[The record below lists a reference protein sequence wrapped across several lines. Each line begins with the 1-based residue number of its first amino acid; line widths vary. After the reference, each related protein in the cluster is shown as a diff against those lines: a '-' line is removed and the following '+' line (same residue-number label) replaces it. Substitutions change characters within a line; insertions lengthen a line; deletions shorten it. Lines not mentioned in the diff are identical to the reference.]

1 MISYKVYKITNTLN
15 GKIYV
20 GQTKQP
26 VEKRFMQ
33 HLYADSPLGQ
43 AMREC
48 GADKFGEVTIR
59 QVFTMRLP
67 PDDYE
72 KLKTLSKKNKRSMA
86 AELEYI
92 LEMYF
97 EKYELQNGIIFVE
110 EKANNRSPVNNNQ
123 IGNNNLFVNNG
134 NNQKNKSDN
143 EYANLNGRNYF
154 NE

>member
-1 MISYKVYKITNTLN
+1 MAIK
-15 GKIYV
+15 
-20 GQTKQP
+20 
-26 VEKRFMQ
+26 
-33 HLYADSPLGQ
+33 
-43 AMREC
+43 
-48 GADKFGEVTIR
+48 R

-110 EKANNRSPVNNNQ
+110 EKADNRSPVNNNQ